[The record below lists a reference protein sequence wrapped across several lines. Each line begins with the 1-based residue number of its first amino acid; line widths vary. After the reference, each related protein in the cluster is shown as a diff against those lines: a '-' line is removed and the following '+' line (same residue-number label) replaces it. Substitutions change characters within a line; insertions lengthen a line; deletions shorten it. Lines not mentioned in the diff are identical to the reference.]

1 MNTEKDDELVVL
13 LHQLGGKINYL
24 PNPGNAGDSLIA
36 CATYQFFER
45 NKIEFITCKS
55 ENDISENDILVY
67 GGGGNFGGENSRV
80 GYYIKKYGSRVKAF
94 VLLPHTLFGAEALL
108 KSLPETVHLFCRER
122 ISYDHASKMVTDA
135 KVYLHDD
142 MVLSADVKK
151 MLSPP
156 ASQSAL
162 SSVCA
167 ELTRRVLFKNEDF
180 GISLKHYLSYTIK
193 SLLGHPYPSKAQ
205 NGELNAFRIDVEKT
219 DIPIPHDNIDVS
231 ALYELSSCE
240 PELAKLSTFRFLTHI
255 DAYETVNT
263 NRLHVAIAAAKLGK
277 TVNLYGNNYF
287 KIRAIYEYSL
297 EEKYPNVLWRE

>member
-1 MNTEKDDELVVL
+1 MNKEKDDELVVL
-13 LHQLGGKINYL
+13 LRQLGGKIKYL

-45 NKIEFITCKS
+45 NNIEYTCCTS
-55 ENDISENDILVY
+55 EKDISDGDILVY

-80 GYYIKKYGSRVKAF
+80 GYYIKKYASRVKAF

-108 KSLPETVHLFCRER
+108 QSLPQTVHLFCRER
-122 ISYDHASKMVTDA
+122 VSYDFASKMVTDA

-156 ASQSAL
+156 ANKSSL
-162 SSVCA
+162 GSVCS
-167 ELTRRVLFKNEDF
+167 ELARRVLLKNEDF

-193 SLLGHPYPSKAQ
+193 SFFGHPYPNKAQ
-205 NGELNAFRIDVEKT
+205 DGELNAFRIDVEKT
-219 DIPIPHDNIDVS
+219 DIPIPHDNVDVS

-240 PELAKLSTFRFLTHI
+240 PKLAKLSTFRFLSHI
-255 DAYETVNT
+255 NAFETVNT

-277 TVNLYGNNYF
+277 NVNLYGNNYF

-297 EEKYPNVLWRE
+297 EGKFPNVVWKE

>member
-1 MNTEKDDELVVL
+1 MNTDKNDELVVL

-45 NKIEFITCKS
+45 NNIEYTCCTS
-55 ENDISENDILVY
+55 EKNISDGDILVY

-80 GYYIKKYGSRVKAF
+80 GYYIKKYASRVKAF

-122 ISYDHASKMVTDA
+122 VSYDYASKMVTDA
-135 KVYLHDD
+135 KVYLKDD
-142 MVLSADVKK
+142 MVLSADVSK

-162 SSVCA
+162 GSVCA

-193 SLLGHPYPSKAQ
+193 SLFGHLYPSKAQ
-205 NGELNAFRIDVEKT
+205 DGELNAFRIDVEKT

-240 PELAKLSTFRFLTHI
+240 PNLAKLSTFRFLSHI
-255 DAYETVNT
+255 NAFDTVNT
-263 NRLHVAIAAAKLGK
+263 NRLHVAIAATKLGK
-277 TVNLYGNNYF
+277 KVNLYGNNYF
-287 KIRAIYEYSL
+287 KIRAIYEFSL
-297 EEKYPNVLWRE
+297 KGKYPNVVWKD